1 MPNENTNYL
10 GTQSEWGNTV
20 KLSNFVVGFHKLSPE
35 SSQQLKEGVERGD
48 FEEIMYLVFKAIERK
63 AVLVLNKIKVQVL
76 ETEILN
82 SNLN

>member
-1 MPNENTNYL
+1 MKILITLELNLIGAT
-10 GTQSEWGNTV
+10 
-20 KLSNFVVGFHKLSPE
+20 LSNCRTLLLASTNSARKVA
-35 SSQQLKEGVERGD
+35 SSLKKDVERGD

>member
-20 KLSNFVVGFHKLSPE
+20 KLSNFVVGFHKFSPE
-35 SSQQLKEGVERGD
+35 SSQQLKEGVERGN

-63 AVLVLNKIKVQVL
+63 AVLVLNKIKSS
-76 ETEILN
+76 N
-82 SNLN
+82 SRNGNSKF